1 MQLLSTCAD
10 LFFAEEDDVQR
21 CLRPKIIHDLLKSL
35 ENETA
40 SDEMHIT
47 DLLPGLQKFQAFR
60 DFFLYFKFDGIIQD

>member
-1 MQLLSTCAD
+1 MMQLLSTCAD

-40 SDEMHIT
+40 ADEMHIT
-47 DLLPGLQKFQAFR
+47 DLLPGLKNFQASR
-60 DFFLYFKFDGIIQD
+60 DFFLYSSFY